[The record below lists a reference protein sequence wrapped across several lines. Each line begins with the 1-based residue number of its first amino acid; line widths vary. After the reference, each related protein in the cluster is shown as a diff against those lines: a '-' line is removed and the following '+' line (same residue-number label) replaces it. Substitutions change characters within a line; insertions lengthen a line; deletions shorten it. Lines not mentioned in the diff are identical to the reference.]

1 MDINLIGNKLVPK
14 QESSMKWYHFIGDGS
29 TQFGLNAIT
38 GLIGMLTYFYTD
50 KIGLSAGVVG
60 TILLITKII
69 DAFTD
74 LAMGSIV
81 DKTKSKFGKVRPWFL
96 WMSIPVIVSIIAI
109 FYIPAN
115 ETPFF
120 KGAYALITNII
131 ATAIVYTAVAI
142 PYGCLVAVR
151 TNKVEERSKM
161 GIIRSIFGYISGM
174 IISVGL
180 IPITNML
187 GGNQKAW
194 IIISVIFGVTCSLSF
209 LATFVVSKEDV
220 VKEEKE
226 EKISFKESLSLL
238 FKNKYWVIMFV
249 IMFVSNIGYSL
260 SASTGIYYA
269 KYVLANENL
278 VGIMGAIGL
287 IPVII
292 GFAIIGPMVKR
303 FGLAS
308 TTRITLL
315 MGIIANIIRAFIPY
329 SFMATLV
336 CGGITTFAT
345 IPMMSIGGVL
355 INNTI
360 EYGEWIHGKRIIGMT
375 NSVSSFGA
383 KIGAGIGTA
392 MIGWILAIGNYDG
405 SLIVQPHSAIQMIL
419 ILCIYL
425 PLVLFI
431 IMYLILRKYDLDN
444 KYQQIIMDLDKRK
457 NE

>member
-14 QESSMKWYHFIGDGS
+14 QENSMKWYHFIGDGS

-115 ETPFF
+115 ATPLF
-120 KGAYALITNII
+120 KGSYALITNII

-194 IIISVIFGVTCSLSF
+194 IIISVIFGVICSLSF
-209 LATFVVSKEDV
+209 LATFAVSKEDV
-220 VKEEKE
+220 EKEEKE

-238 FKNKYWVIMFV
+238 FDKLQYQ
-249 IMFVSNIGYSL
+249 
-260 SASTGIYYA
+260 
-269 KYVLANENL
+269 
-278 VGIMGAIGL
+278 
-287 IPVII
+287 
-292 GFAIIGPMVKR
+292 
-303 FGLAS
+303 
-308 TTRITLL
+308 
-315 MGIIANIIRAFIPY
+315 
-329 SFMATLV
+329 
-336 CGGITTFAT
+336 
-345 IPMMSIGGVL
+345 
-355 INNTI
+355 
-360 EYGEWIHGKRIIGMT
+360 
-375 NSVSSFGA
+375 
-383 KIGAGIGTA
+383 
-392 MIGWILAIGNYDG
+392 
-405 SLIVQPHSAIQMIL
+405 VQH
-419 ILCIYL
+419 
-425 PLVLFI
+425 
-431 IMYLILRKYDLDN
+431 
-444 KYQQIIMDLDKRK
+444 
-457 NE
+457 